1 MKTTLKIPVSIV
13 LFSIVVLLF
22 TLLNSFRLERKI
34 ENFDEINVKRINIIE
49 KDGTLR
55 MVISNKQLQHSGRM
69 DGQDFEKRERQA
81 GLMFFNDLGD
91 ESGGII
97 YAAKKKEDG
106 SITSGMSITMD
117 RYRDDQ
123 VLQILNSES
132 IKNNKILSERG
143 LIIND
148 YPDLEG
154 LTARNKAYAEA
165 EKITDEK
172 IRTEKLRE
180 ITKLHGGKSL
190 LFVGKTRGNSQGLFI
205 SDKSG
210 QPKLMIY
217 VDEKGQPKIQTMNDK
232 GETRDFLVSETK

>member
-1 MKTTLKIPVSIV
+1 MKTTVKIPVSIL
-13 LFSIVVLLF
+13 LFSSIVLLF

-49 KDGTLR
+49 KDGTIR
-55 MVISNKQLQHSGRM
+55 MVISNKELQHSGRM
-69 DGQDFEKRERQA
+69 DGKDFEKRERQA

-91 ESGGII
+91 ESGGLV
-97 YAAKKKEDG
+97 YAAKKQEDG
-106 SITSGMSITMD
+106 SIISGMSITMD

-132 IKNNKILSERG
+132 IKNDKIISERG

-148 YPDLEG
+148 FPDLEG
-154 LTARNKAYAEA
+154 LTARNKAFADA

-172 IRTEKLRE
+172 MRREKLRE
-180 ITKLHGGKSL
+180 INKLHGGKSL

-205 SDKSG
+205 SDKNG
-210 QPKLMIY
+210 QPRLMIY
-217 VDEKGQPKIQTMNDK
+217 VDEKGQPKIQTLNDN
-232 GETRDFLVSETK
+232 GETRDFLVTESK